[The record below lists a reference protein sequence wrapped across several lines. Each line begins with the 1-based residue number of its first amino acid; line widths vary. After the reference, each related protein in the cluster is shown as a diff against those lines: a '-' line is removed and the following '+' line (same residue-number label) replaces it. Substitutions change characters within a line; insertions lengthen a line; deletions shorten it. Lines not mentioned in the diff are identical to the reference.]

1 MTRQV
6 YRPQNATSDSPYSP
20 VVRLNNTLYVSGHV
34 PVDPQTR
41 QVVGHD
47 IAAQTRLTLEN
58 LKASL
63 ALAGA
68 SLADVVKTTVFLTD
82 IADFAEM
89 NKAYRAFFPKDPP
102 ARTTIGVA
110 ALSNPAMRVEIELI
124 AAAPKA

>member
-1 MTRQV
+1 
-6 YRPQNATSDSPYSP
+6 NATSDSPYSP
-20 VVRLNNTLYVSGHV
+20 VVRLNDTLYVSGHV

-41 QVVGHD
+41 QVAGHD
-47 IAAQTRLTLEN
+47 IATQTRLTLDN

-68 SLADVVKTTVFLTD
+68 SFADVVKTTVFLTD

-89 NKAYRAFFPKDPP
+89 NKAYRAYFPEDPP

-110 ALSNPAMRVEIELI
+110 ALANPAMRVEIEMI
-124 AAAPKA
+124 AAAPKAS